1 MYSIFTENKCAH
13 CAQPCYSWFME
24 LRITKFDAALHK
36 SLKMQAAKQG
46 KSLRQVVIELLRE
59 SIKATK

>member
-1 MYSIFTENKCAH
+1 
-13 CAQPCYSWFME
+13 ME
-24 LRITKFDAALHK
+24 LRITKFDSALHK

-59 SIKATK
+59 AMKSTK

>member
-1 MYSIFTENKCAH
+1 
-13 CAQPCYSWFME
+13 ME
-24 LRITKFDAALHK
+24 LRITKFDSALHK

-59 SIKATK
+59 STNLTK

>member
-1 MYSIFTENKCAH
+1 
-13 CAQPCYSWFME
+13 ME
-24 LRITKFDAALHK
+24 LRITKFDDALHK

-59 SIKATK
+59 SIKLTK

>member
-1 MYSIFTENKCAH
+1 
-13 CAQPCYSWFME
+13 ME

-36 SLKMQAAKQG
+36 SLKMQAATQG
-46 KSLRQVVIELLRE
+46 KSLRQVFIELLRE

>member
-1 MYSIFTENKCAH
+1 
-13 CAQPCYSWFME
+13 ME

-46 KSLRQVVIELLRE
+46 KSLRLLVIELLQAAMK
-59 SIKATK
+59 SNK

>member
-1 MYSIFTENKCAH
+1 
-13 CAQPCYSWFME
+13 ME
-24 LRITKFDAALHK
+24 LGITKFDAALHK
-36 SLKMQAAKQG
+36 SIKMQAAKQG

>member
-1 MYSIFTENKCAH
+1 
-13 CAQPCYSWFME
+13 ME
-24 LRITKFDAALHK
+24 LRITKFDSALHK
-36 SLKMQAAKQG
+36 SIKMQAAKQG

>member
-1 MYSIFTENKCAH
+1 
-13 CAQPCYSWFME
+13 ME
-24 LRITKFDAALHK
+24 LRITKFDVALHK

-59 SIKATK
+59 AVSNAK

>member
-1 MYSIFTENKCAH
+1 
-13 CAQPCYSWFME
+13 ME
-24 LRITKFDAALHK
+24 LRINKFDDALHK

-59 SIKATK
+59 AMKALK

>member
-1 MYSIFTENKCAH
+1 
-13 CAQPCYSWFME
+13 ME
-24 LRITKFDAALHK
+24 LRVTRFDDALHK